1 MRRHRER
8 RRKQLRCF
16 RIELREAE
24 IGVLIR
30 YHWLA
35 ADSRHDNAAVLR
47 AFYRFLDDELR

>member
-16 RIELREAE
+16 RIVLRETE

-30 YHWLA
+30 YRLLA
-35 ADSRHDNAAVLR
+35 FDSRHDNAAVLR
-47 AFYRFLDDELR
+47 AFYQFLDDTLR